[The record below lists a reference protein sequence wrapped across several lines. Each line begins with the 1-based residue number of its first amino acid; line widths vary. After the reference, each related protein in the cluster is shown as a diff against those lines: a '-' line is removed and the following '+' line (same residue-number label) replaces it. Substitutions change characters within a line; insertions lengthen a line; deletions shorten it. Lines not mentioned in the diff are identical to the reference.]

1 MEAAPKILKSMG
13 LEKEWQR
20 TPVFL
25 PGESHGQRN
34 LAGCSSWICKNWTP
48 FNTISFF
55 LSMQFI
61 YKKMMFVPGAV
72 IFIHKDKLS
81 RIKLLD

>member
-13 LEKEWQR
+13 LEKKWQP

-25 PGESHGQRN
+25 PGESYGQRS
-34 LAGCSSWICKNWTP
+34 LAGCSSRVRKNWTR
-48 FNTISFF
+48 FNTIYFF

-72 IFIHKDKLS
+72 IFIHKDKLY
-81 RIKLLD
+81 RIK